1 MIVIALVS
9 LVVGIVLIW
18 ISTSLET
25 PASEILAALGTVIPT
40 IGLVNLVSD
49 LVLQKSVSDDLVDL
63 IGLERR
69 LVDSGLDDVRSAA
82 DVDWSHLVRADRE
95 LTCFVL
101 NPEQFRML
109 IWPRILEASKDRLEK
124 VEIILPELPDSVP
137 APSVDLSAERVER
150 PAVSVSAGDHSAGP
164 PHETNHAS
172 AQSLAVVAL
181 ASRVGYDEVRY
192 RGAVRDL
199 AAQIESEWK
208 ATRARWPS
216 VCSLTLR
223 RGLEYP
229 RHAFLRTPP
238 RIALVVDPIA
248 RTSDHVGGRVFIF
261 RTEGHRTGTE
271 SWLTDSLEA
280 LQSTYSAPL
289 FSDDRSKSRNNE
301 RI

>member
-1 MIVIALVS
+1 M
-9 LVVGIVLIW
+9 
-18 ISTSLET
+18 
-25 PASEILAALGTVIPT
+25 IPT
-40 IGLVNLVSD
+40 IGIVNLVSD

-69 LVDSGLDDVRSAA
+69 LVESGLDDVRSAA
-82 DVDWSHLVRADRE
+82 DVDWSYLVRGDRE

-124 VEIILPELPDSVP
+124 IEIILPELPDSAPVAPVP
-137 APSVDLSAERVER
+137 DGPDERAPELEPGSVGSDLVSPPMEANAASAPSV
-150 PAVSVSAGDHSAGP
+150 
-164 PHETNHAS
+164 
-172 AQSLAVVAL
+172 VVATL

-216 VCSLTLR
+216 DCSLTLR
-223 RGLEYP
+223 RGAEYP

-248 RTSDHVGGRVFIF
+248 QASDHVGGRVFIF
-261 RTEGHRTGTE
+261 KTDGRHTGTE

-280 LQSTYSAPL
+280 LRPTYSAPL
-289 FSDDRSKSRNNE
+289 FSDDRSKGRNTE